1 MQLVIG
7 LVLLV
12 GALVAFW
19 FSLPDNGRPRGFV
32 GTQLESPIVIAILI
46 AGGMGLLMTIMSVV
60 T

>member
-1 MQLVIG
+1 MQTIIGILLV
-7 LVLLV
+7 V

-19 FSLPDNGRPRGFV
+19 LSLPKNGQPRPFV

-46 AGGMGLLMTIMSVV
+46 VGGMGLLLTIMGVA